1 MNNRKPKSQKY
12 ERKAHEFEDLLGR
25 KALKEIPVGEIVK
38 PYGYAYSIAK
48 LSKAKNVQ
56 LRKLYA
62 ELKHIIDERKRI
74 KDEELSEEEKKSLE
88 ARLYMLYPILE
99 YQQKRELIGKE
110 LKDVMQK
117 LVEKLINGID
127 DVRNFERAE
136 QFLTALVAYAKD

>member
-1 MNNRKPKSQKY
+1 MNGQKFQ
-12 ERKAHEFEDLLGR
+12 EFEKLLNDHKKSLR
-25 KALKEIPVGEIVK
+25 DIPVGELVK
-38 PYGYAYSIAK
+38 PEGYAESVARK
-48 LSKAKNVQ
+48 SRAKNVQ

-62 ELKHIIDERKRI
+62 ELKYIIDARKRI

-99 YQQKRELIGKE
+99 YQQKRGLIRRE
-110 LKDVMQK
+110 LKDIMQK

-127 DVRNFERAE
+127 DIRNFERAE